1 MITKAIIFAV
11 FLIGM
16 VLIGLKFYNSTNDL
30 SDYFLGG
37 RKLNS
42 WVTAMSAQA
51 SDMSGWLLIGLPG
64 AAYVVFRGT
73 SEAIWTA
80 IGLMLGTYLNWL
92 FVAKRLRQYTE
103 VSQNSLTLPDFFENR
118 FRDSRHVL
126 RTVSAVFT
134 VIFFLIYTSSQFA
147 AGGKLFSTVFGID
160 YKAGMV
166 IGALIVLSY
175 TALGGFTAVCWTDTI
190 MGTMMFFALIA
201 VPVMA
206 VGEMGGLAEVGA
218 RLSGLT
224 SETFALFP
232 VKDGAIDS
240 MLLASALG
248 WGLGYFG
255 QPHILARFM
264 AISSPEE
271 VKKSRV
277 IAMIWVV
284 ITLSTAVLIGVIGK
298 AFMPDLADGETI
310 YMEMINAMF
319 SNVVGGILLTAIL
332 AAIMSTASSQLLVA
346 ASSVSKDLYATL
358 MKKDTSESSLV
369 WISRLTVA
377 LTTAV
382 AILLA
387 IDPDSSVFGLVSC
400 AWGGFGSA
408 FGPLILFAL
417 FWRRMTRQ
425 GAVWGMIS
433 GGVADLFWY
442 YMKQAGF
449 GGVFNIYEIIPGF
462 LISSAVIVCVSLLT
476 SVPREITEEFDRVKN
491 NGTAAGQQEVT
502 GGEL

>member
-1 MITKAIIFAV
+1 MITKAIIFGV
-11 FLIGM
+11 FLIIM
-16 VLIGLKFYNSTNDL
+16 VLIGFKFYNSTNDL

-64 AAYVVFRGT
+64 TAYIIYRGT

-103 VSQNSLTLPDFFENR
+103 VSKNSLTLPDFFENR
-118 FRDSRHVL
+118 FRDTKHVL
-126 RTVSAVFT
+126 RIVSAVFT

-160 YKAGMV
+160 YTAGMV

-201 VPVMA
+201 VPLMA
-206 VGEMGGLAEVGA
+206 IGEMGGIAEVGA
-218 RLSGLT
+218 RLSALT
-224 SETFALFP
+224 ADTLGVFP
-232 VKDGAIDS
+232 MKDGRVES
-240 MLLASALG
+240 LLLASSLG

-264 AISSPEE
+264 AISSPGDIR
-271 VKKSRV
+271 KSRI
-277 IAMIWVV
+277 IAMVWVI
-284 ITLSTAVLIGVIGK
+284 ITLSTAVLIGIIGK
-298 AFMPDLADGETI
+298 AYMPDLADGETV
-310 YMEMINAMF
+310 YMQMINAMF
-319 SNVVGGILLTAIL
+319 NNVIGGILLTAIL

-346 ASSVSKDLYATL
+346 ASSVSKDLYATIF
-358 MKKDTSESSLV
+358 KKSAEGKDLL
-369 WISRLTVA
+369 WISRLTVII
-377 LTTAV
+377 TTGA

-387 IDPDSSVFGLVSC
+387 INPNSSVFGLVSC
-400 AWGGFGSA
+400 AWGGFGAA

-417 FWRRMTRQ
+417 FWKRMTRQ
-425 GAVWGMIS
+425 GAICGMIA
-433 GGVADLFWY
+433 GGLADLFWY

-449 GGVFNIYEIIPGF
+449 GGIFSVYEIIPGF
-462 LISSAVIVCVSLLT
+462 IISSAVIITVSMMT
-476 SVPREITEEFDRVKN
+476 TVPDEIAEEFDRVKHH
-491 NGTAAGQQEVT
+491 GIAGSH
-502 GGEL
+502 